1 VLQAALRGVEGLA
14 ERALLAQD
22 TLDSAAA
29 EETNRRLFVLSV
41 ISAAMLP
48 ASLVAGIFGM
58 NVGGVPGVPV
68 EGAEA
73 GWGFA
78 MAMALIAASIGG
90 TLASLRL
97 FRML

>member
-1 VLQAALRGVEGLA
+1 
-14 ERALLAQD
+14 
-22 TLDSAAA
+22 
-29 EETNRRLFVLSV
+29 
-41 ISAAMLP
+41 
-48 ASLVAGIFGM
+48 M

-78 MAMALIAASIGG
+78 MAMALIAVSIGG